1 MWLGKLWKGCWR
13 WYHEEML
20 DCCEPLVKV
29 KERGISFDQFICL
42 ANCNYLKAD
51 GFRGTGD
58 MLEEDFRC
66 LVKENT
72 KQDERFVVVSYSRPA
87 LSQTGEGHF
96 SPIAGYHPYKDLV
109 LILDVARFKYPPYW
123 VKLPLLVEAM
133 REMDVSTGE

>member
-1 MWLGKLWKGCWR
+1 
-13 WYHEEML
+13 
-20 DCCEPLVKV
+20 
-29 KERGISFDQFICL
+29 
-42 ANCNYLKAD
+42 
-51 GFRGTGD
+51 